1 MSIESS
7 GGSGDAMVT
16 IDIPADSV
24 TAFSSYA
31 SLTPNDQTAYFYF
44 AVYYGIED
52 YTDEEVL
59 DILASQ
65 TDFITYEDKENYVDF
80 SQETET
86 LLGIF
91 IIPFNANNEEGTR
104 VAIRFTEDGL
114 VGLQDVNIPTLNV
127 YPNPA
132 NSNVTITS
140 STSIDRI
147 EISNILGQK
156 VYEDATVGANQTTIN
171 VSGLQNGAYFVRV
184 YGENCTMTR
193 KLIVK

>member
-24 TAFSSYA
+24 TAFSFYA

-65 TDFITYEDKENYVDF
+65 TDFITYEDKESYVDF

-86 LLGIF
+86 LFGIF

-114 VGLQDVNIPTLNV
+114 VGLQGVNIPTLSV

-184 YGENCTMTR
+184 YGENCMMTR